1 MPAANQLAA
10 AAATGPS
17 PLWYATRA
25 TGVVA
30 LILLTVTVA
39 LGVAGSARY
48 EAPSLPRLIRAGLH
62 RNTSLLAVAF
72 VTAHVVT
79 TVLDSY
85 TSISLASAIV
95 PFTSSYR
102 PFWLGL
108 GAIASDLLL
117 AIIVTSLLRARLS
130 QRTWRSVHMLAYASW
145 PIALWHG
152 LGTGTDARLPWL
164 LALEAVCL
172 LTVAGAVCWRLSL
185 ARPGVPRALG
195 LTVTALV
202 AIASVTFAAV
212 GPLQPGWSSR
222 AGTPR
227 PAAGHVPRRPA
238 AGGAPR

>member
-1 MPAANQLAA
+1 VPTAGQLAVAA
-10 AAATGPS
+10 AAGPS

-30 LILLTVTVA
+30 LVLLTLTVA
-39 LGVAGSARY
+39 LGVAGSVRY
-48 EAPSLPRLIRAGLH
+48 EAPALPRLIRAGLH
-62 RNTSLLAVAF
+62 RNISLLAVAF
-72 VTAHVVT
+72 VAAHVVT

-85 TSISLASAIV
+85 TSISLASALV

-102 PFWLGL
+102 PLWLGL

-117 AIIVTSLLRARLS
+117 ALIVTSLLRSRLS

-185 ARPGVPRALG
+185 ARPGAPRTLG
-195 LTVTALV
+195 LTATALV

-227 PAAGHVPRRPA
+227 AAVGDLPSLA